1 MITRLLNQKLK
12 RTNKRTILFDSY
24 FNPNHHALPL
34 VIFCHGYKGFK
45 DWGPWTLVA
54 KALAKE
60 NMFVVKFNFSYNGTS
75 LTKPDEFSD
84 LEAFSNNTYSKE
96 LEDLNDII
104 AYFKSGVHKNRLDLK
119 NICLIGHSR
128 GGGIVLL
135 TASQRNDISKIITWA
150 SVSDYKKRFNE
161 NSETFNKWRTLG
173 VKYIENKRTGQLL
186 PHKFNFYKDFIKNEN
201 HLDIKKAI
209 KSIKQPVLLIHGDK
223 DDAVNMEESQLL
235 NKLSSSSQLK
245 IIEDAN
251 HVFNAKHPWDNSN
264 LPGAL
269 NIVVKYTVEFI
280 KQKASL
286 KKVRLL

>member
-12 RTNKRTILFDSY
+12 RTNKRTILFDCY
-24 FNPNHHALPL
+24 FNPNQRALPL

-45 DWGPWTLVA
+45 DWGSWTLVA
-54 KALAKE
+54 EALANE
-60 NMFVVKFNFSYNGTS
+60 NIFFVKFNFSHNGTS
-75 LTKPDEFSD
+75 LSQPNEFSD

-96 LEDLNDII
+96 LDDLNDVINH
-104 AYFKSGVHKNRLDLK
+104 FKNGACKNNLDLK

-135 TASQRNDISKIITWA
+135 NASQRKDISKIITWA

-161 NSETFNKWRTLG
+161 GSETFNKWRTLG

-186 PHKFNFYKDFIKNEN
+186 PHKFNFYEDFIKNEKY
-201 HLDIKKAI
+201 LDIQNAI
-209 KSIKQPVLLIHGDK
+209 KSLNQPVLLIHGDN

-235 NKLSSSSQLK
+235 NKINFSSQLK

-264 LPGAL
+264 LPDAL
-269 NIVVKYTVEFI
+269 NIVVKYTTEFI
-280 KQKASL
+280 KQKSL
-286 KKVRLL
+286 T

>member
-12 RTNKRTILFDSY
+12 RTNKRTILFDCY
-24 FNPNHHALPL
+24 FNPNQRALPL

-45 DWGPWTLVA
+45 DWGPWKLVA
-54 KALAKE
+54 EALANE
-60 NMFVVKFNFSYNGTS
+60 NIFFVKFNFSHNGSS
-75 LTKPDEFSD
+75 LSQPNEFSD

-96 LEDLNDII
+96 LEDLNDVINH
-104 AYFKSGVHKNRLDLK
+104 FKNGACKNNLDLK

-135 TASQRNDISKIITWA
+135 NASQRKDISKIITWA

-161 NSETFNKWRTLG
+161 GSETFNKWRTLG

-186 PHKFNFYKDFIKNEN
+186 PHKFNFYEDFIKNEKY
-201 HLDIKKAI
+201 LDIQNAI
-209 KSIKQPVLLIHGDK
+209 KSLNQPVLLIHGDN

-235 NKLSSSSQLK
+235 NKLNFSSQLK

-264 LPGAL
+264 LPDAL
-269 NIVVKYTVEFI
+269 NIVVKYTTEFI
-280 KQKASL
+280 KQKSL
-286 KKVRLL
+286 T

>member
-12 RTNKRTILFDSY
+12 RTNKRTILFDCY
-24 FNPNHHALPL
+24 FNPNQRALPL

-45 DWGPWTLVA
+45 DWGSWTLVA
-54 KALAKE
+54 EALANE
-60 NMFVVKFNFSYNGTS
+60 NIFFVKFNFSHNGTS
-75 LTKPDEFSD
+75 LSQPNEFSD

-96 LEDLNDII
+96 LDDLNDVINH
-104 AYFKSGVHKNRLDLK
+104 FKNGACKNNLDLK

-135 TASQRNDISKIITWA
+135 NASQRKDISKIITWA

-161 NSETFNKWRTLG
+161 GSETFNKWRTLG

-186 PHKFNFYKDFIKNEN
+186 PHKFNFYEDFIKNEKY
-201 HLDIKKAI
+201 LDIQNAI
-209 KSIKQPVLLIHGDK
+209 KSLNQPVLLIHGDN

-235 NKLSSSSQLK
+235 NKLNCSSQFK

-264 LPGAL
+264 LPEAL
-269 NIVVKYTVEFI
+269 NIVVKYTAEFI
-280 KQKASL
+280 KQKSL
-286 KKVRLL
+286 T

>member
-12 RTNKRTILFDSY
+12 RTNKRTILFDCY
-24 FNPNHHALPL
+24 FNPNQRALPL

-45 DWGPWTLVA
+45 DWGSWTLVA
-54 KALAKE
+54 EALANE
-60 NMFVVKFNFSYNGTS
+60 NIFFVKFNFSHNGTS
-75 LTKPDEFSD
+75 LSQPNEFSD

-96 LEDLNDII
+96 LDDLNDVINH
-104 AYFKSGVHKNRLDLK
+104 FKNGACKNNLDLK

-135 TASQRNDISKIITWA
+135 NASQRKDISKIITWA

-161 NSETFNKWRTLG
+161 GSETFNKWRTLG

-186 PHKFNFYKDFIKNEN
+186 PHKFNFYEDFIKYEKY
-201 HLDIKKAI
+201 LDIQNAI
-209 KSIKQPVLLIHGDK
+209 KSLNQPVLLIHGDN

-235 NKLSSSSQLK
+235 NKINFSSQLK

-264 LPGAL
+264 LPDAL
-269 NIVVKYTVEFI
+269 NIVVKYTTEFI
-280 KQKASL
+280 KQKSL
-286 KKVRLL
+286 T

>member
-1 MITRLLNQKLK
+1 MITRLLNKKLK
-12 RTNKRTILFDSY
+12 RTNKRTILFDCY
-24 FNPNHHALPL
+24 FNPNQRALPL

-45 DWGPWTLVA
+45 DWGPWSLVA
-54 KALAKE
+54 ETLAKE
-60 NMFVVKFNFSYNGTS
+60 NMFFVKLNFSHNGTS
-75 LTKPDEFSD
+75 LSQPTEFSD

-96 LEDLNDII
+96 LEDLNDVI
-104 AYFKSGVHKNRLDLK
+104 AYFKNGAHKNRLDLK

-135 TASQRNDISKIITWA
+135 GASQRNDISKIITWA
-150 SVSDYKKRFNE
+150 SVSDYRKRFNE
-161 NSETFNKWRTLG
+161 GSEIFIKWKSEG

-186 PHKFNFYKDFIKNEN
+186 PHKFNFYEDFIKNEN
-201 HLDIKKAI
+201 NLDIKKAI

-235 NKLSSSSQLK
+235 NKLSSSAQLK

-264 LPGAL
+264 LPEAL

-280 KQKASL
+280 KQKSL
-286 KKVRLL
+286 T

>member
-12 RTNKRTILFDSY
+12 RTNKRTILFDCY
-24 FNPNHHALPL
+24 FNPNQRALPL

-54 KALAKE
+54 KALANE
-60 NMFVVKFNFSYNGTS
+60 NIFFVKFNFSHNGTS
-75 LTKPDEFSD
+75 LSQPNEFSD

-96 LEDLNDII
+96 LDDLNDVINH
-104 AYFKSGVHKNRLDLK
+104 FKNGACKNNLDLK

-135 TASQRNDISKIITWA
+135 NASQRKDISKIITWA

-161 NSETFNKWRTLG
+161 GSETFNKWRTLG

-186 PHKFNFYKDFIKNEN
+186 PHKFNFYEDFIKNEKY
-201 HLDIKKAI
+201 LDIQNAI
-209 KSIKQPVLLIHGDK
+209 KSLNQPVLLIHGDN

-235 NKLSSSSQLK
+235 NKLNCSSQFK

-264 LPGAL
+264 LPEAL
-269 NIVVKYTVEFI
+269 NIVVKYTAEFI
-280 KQKASL
+280 KQKSL
-286 KKVRLL
+286 T